1 MGIHKMYERT
11 ARGWIKFEKATEYS
25 SLLDIK
31 FKNGILK
38 ILPWVI
44 SDETESLLRNLIAY
58 KQYNRGIEPFY
69 LTGYATFIDCLI
81 NSPTVAEKL
90 RHYGIIDNWL
100 GDDKA
105 VSTMFNKQGNYVT
118 FGNFPPS
125 KIPPNK
131 VDHLLGLLHDTWCS
145 SFAEIV
151 FSPGNIYASQ
161 ASKWRVIKCAT
172 ELQEAGIK
180 FEKATESSSLFDI
193 KFKNGIMRIHPLQID
208 DDIE

>member
-118 FGNFPPS
+118 VDSTTFCYLKVFK
-125 KIPPNK
+125 KINVHCK
-131 VDHLLGLLHDTWCS
+131 RHRHIWMANLRHNY
-145 SFAEIV
+145 FN
-151 FSPGNIYASQ
+151 SPWSI
-161 ASKWRVIKCAT
+161 I
-172 ELQEAGIK
+172 
-180 FEKATESSSLFDI
+180 SLS
-193 KFKNGIMRIHPLQID
+193 
-208 DDIE
+208 